1 MCTFTFYILGTQAVA
16 VLCQGHGHETS
27 ISNIHYIGRRLVG
40 IWHTYI
46 DNCSQSLGAQR
57 NSWIFLLSKEYPILK
72 AQCHNLTQ
80 WCFRECYVVR
90 RGYFSRLCASLS
102 RLKSYLF
109 PTFIKHFLQMTTL
122 IQLNTAV
129 IKLMSWLDK
138 SFFYS
143 LSIG

>member
-1 MCTFTFYILGTQAVA
+1 MWSSCIIRTLIKPRRIEHLQNQEPFSSDPYFSTFYTLGTQAVA

-27 ISNIHYIGRRLVG
+27 ISNIHYIGSRLVVG

-80 WCFRECYVVR
+80 WCFRECYGVR

-109 PTFIKHFLQMTTL
+109 SHI
-122 IQLNTAV
+122 
-129 IKLMSWLDK
+129 
-138 SFFYS
+138 Y
-143 LSIG
+143 